1 MNENVSANGMS
12 MVNINSQN
20 IMTEEE
26 RKEEELRQ
34 TIKMEPILATTELQ
48 EDEVVEKQKNKI
60 KAKDIF
66 LIILIIGLLAAIA
79 YVAIKLL

>member
-1 MNENVSANGMS
+1 MNENVSTNGMS